1 MPNDTCDN
9 MLAEHNL
16 LRLNLLSIMYILD
29 CNHGHVAT
37 KYTIE
42 QYTEENI
49 NIYQLSNF
57 NIDEKTTRITLTGE
71 LVKFICS

>member
-1 MPNDTCDN
+1 

-16 LRLNLLSIMYILD
+16 LRLNLRSIMYILD

-42 QYTEENI
+42 QYTEKNI
-49 NIYQLSNF
+49 NIYQLSNL
-57 NIDEKTTRITLTGE
+57 NIDEKGTRITLTGE
-71 LVKFICS
+71 LVKIICS

>member
-1 MPNDTCDN
+1 

-16 LRLNLLSIMYILD
+16 LHLNLLSIMYILD

-42 QYTEENI
+42 QYTEKNI
-49 NIYQLSNF
+49 NIYQLSNL
-57 NIDEKTTRITLTGE
+57 NIDEKKDE
-71 LVKFICS
+71 NYFDWKSQLVKFICS

>member
-1 MPNDTCDN
+1 
-9 MLAEHNL
+9 
-16 LRLNLLSIMYILD
+16 MYILD

-57 NIDEKTTRITLTGE
+57 NIDEKKDENYFDWRISEIYLFMISSSKYILCKLFYE
-71 LVKFICS
+71 K